1 MQYFFSEHV
10 FKRMAERHFSPDIIK
25 DVIKNGM
32 VIKEYPDDTPYPSRL
47 ILGYD
52 KNRPLHIVS
61 AYDQNNDME
70 YIITVYEPDIQLWTA
85 DFIKRRK

>member
-1 MQYFFSEHV
+1 MAYFFSEHV
-10 FKRMAERHFSPDIIK
+10 FKRMAERSISPNTIK

-52 KNRPLHIVS
+52 NNRPIHVVS
-61 AYDQNNDME
+61 AYDQNDDME
-70 YIITVYEPDIQLWTA
+70 YIITVYEPDTQL
-85 DFIKRRK
+85 